1 MTTKPLRA
9 RELALCLAA
18 AIASSVCLEAYFGML
33 FGGTAAMIACFFLYV
48 QTCISRP
55 TRAETAGS
63 LILGGLFSF
72 MRVLGYSYE
81 TIDSY
86 GLVMKN
92 MGTLT
97 TAALAFLALT
107 LTAGSAVLLLLH
119 VFECISMSSAERPS
133 LSAAARLIRRGER
146 RNTLLLCAA
155 MIFAGAIPYLIL
167 YAPGLN
173 IFDTHDQILQFFGFP
188 SYIGDGSVLT
198 DHHPVFLTVIYG
210 LFMKLGLLMGDAN
223 IGQLL
228 YSLVSMAAL
237 TAGFICVLG
246 ALYDAE
252 LSRRALLG
260 IAALIAV
267 SPVFGLY
274 AFNMCKDISVE
285 PFVLIYTAQLIRL
298 ETSRGE
304 AAKRPLFL
312 IGLFANMLLMMLT
325 RKPSMYALAF
335 AVPFLVLRYKGVR
348 IRLAAVMIGA
358 LALFH
363 VGYTGMLLPAA
374 GVVPG
379 ETREMLSIPFQ
390 MSARYLRTYENDVT
404 QEELDALSRVL
415 DVEHA
420 KAHYD
425 PRLSDP
431 VKDTT
436 NPDMTSEDLKAYLGA
451 FVKMG
456 LRHPGVYLDAWLNMI
471 FGYFYPSESNTIVC
485 LTLNNPN
492 QGGVNLTHT
501 FSWDG
506 ARLWL
511 HDFIYFTLRRI
522 PAVGSLFYVDTVTWA
537 FLFVLLVLI
546 LRRGFSSVLPFM
558 FFFGTLG
565 ICMLSPKSGEIRY
578 LMPIL
583 YALPGMIGWAMIP
596 YFRKTSHLKGHHLKE
611 RKEQA

>member
-1 MTTKPLRA
+1 MTKKPLRA
-9 RELALCLAA
+9 REIALCFAA
-18 AIASSVCLEAYFGML
+18 AVASSVCLEAYFGML
-33 FGGTAAMIACFFLYV
+33 FGGTAAMIACFFLY
-48 QTCISRP
+48 THACLSRP
-55 TRAETAGS
+55 MRSEVVGS
-63 LILGGLFSF
+63 LILGGLFSA

-81 TIDSY
+81 NIDSY

-97 TAALAFLALT
+97 TAALSFLALT
-107 LTAGSAVLLLLH
+107 LTAGSAVLLLINL
-119 VFECISMSSAERPS
+119 FERISASSATRPMLGAAERY
-133 LSAAARLIRRGER
+133 IRRGER
-146 RNTLLLCAA
+146 RKTLLLCAA

-173 IFDTHDQILQFFGFP
+173 IFDTHDQILQFFGYP

-198 DHHPVFLTVIYG
+198 DHHPVFLTVVYG
-210 LFMKLGLLMGDAN
+210 LFMKMGLLLGNAN
-223 IGQLL
+223 LGQLL
-228 YSLVSMAAL
+228 YSFVSMAAL
-237 TAGFICVLG
+237 AAGFACVLG
-246 ALYDAE
+246 ALYDAG

-267 SPVFGLY
+267 YPVFGLY
-274 AFNMCKDISVE
+274 AFNMCKDVSVE
-285 PFVLIYTAQLIRL
+285 PFVLFYTAQLIRL

-312 IGLFANMLLMMLT
+312 AGLFANMLLMMLT

-335 AVPFLVLRYKGVR
+335 AAPFLLIRYKGVR

-358 LALFH
+358 VALFH
-363 VGYTGMLLPAA
+363 VGYTGVLLPAA

-390 MSARYLRTYENDVT
+390 MTARYLRTYEGDVT
-404 QEELDALSRVL
+404 PEELADISRVI

-436 NPDMTSEDLKAYLGA
+436 NPDMTGEDLKAYLGA

-471 FGYFYPSESNTIVC
+471 YGYFYPSESNTIVC

-501 FSWDG
+501 FDWDE

-511 HDFIYFTLRRI
+511 HDFIYFRLRRI
-522 PAVGSLFYVDTVTWA
+522 PAVGPLFYVDTVTWA

-546 LRRGFSSVLPFM
+546 LRRGVGGVLPLM

-596 YFRKTSHLKGHHLKE
+596 HIKTAPHLKE